1 MNRIIIFSLLLFLS
15 CNTKNKS
22 QNTNIII
29 QDPQEIYAIK
39 TMLKSQQ
46 DYWNNGDVE
55 GFMQGYWNSEDLI
68 FTSLNQKAT
77 YGWQNTLDRY
87 KKSYPDKES
96 MGEFKFKILNLRLTS
111 KNTAKLKGK
120 WELIREKD
128 LPNGVF
134 WLDIKKIE
142 ENWVITKDSTISLI
156 N

>member
-1 MNRIIIFSLLLFLS
+1 MILSLLLFLS

-29 QDPQEIYAIK
+29 QNPQEIYAIK

-46 DYWNNGDVE
+46 DYWNNGDIE

-96 MGEFKFKILNLRLTS
+96 MGEFKFKILNLKLIS
-111 KNTAKLKGK
+111 KNTEKLNGK
-120 WELIREKD
+120 WEIIREKD

-134 WLDIKKIE
+134 W
-142 ENWVITKDSTISLI
+142 
-156 N
+156 